1 MDIFEKRFPI
11 FLSRSLDRFMDT
23 SEKRISISSFVSLF
37 LATRRD
43 GYWQITEENIFY
55 R

>member
-11 FLSRSLDRFMDT
+11 FLLRSLDRFMDT